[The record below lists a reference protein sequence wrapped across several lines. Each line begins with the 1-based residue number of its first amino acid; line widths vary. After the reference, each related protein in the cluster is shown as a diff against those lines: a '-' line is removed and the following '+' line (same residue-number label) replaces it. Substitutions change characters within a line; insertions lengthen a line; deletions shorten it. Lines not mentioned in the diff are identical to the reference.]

1 MSKVIRYMPEL
12 QGDEQV
18 RVAQWMKD
26 MTEEQAEHFAHVY
39 RQRRKD
45 DTVTLITTLVGFF
58 ALAGVQRFYLN
69 QVGMGLL
76 YLFTAGFCFIG
87 TIVDLFN
94 HKTMTAKYNIE
105 QADEV
110 AYLIKGAFPEKPKAL
125 EAAESPSSV
134 GAEPSPPPTEAE
146 PSPPPF
152 EEGASGREA

>member
-1 MSKVIRYMPEL
+1 L

-94 HKTMTAKYNIE
+94 HKTMTSRYNIE

-110 AYLIKGAFPEKPKAL
+110 AYLIKGAFPDAPKAVEAPKSLLSDATGNPPL
-125 EAAESPSSV
+125 EVEK
-134 GAEPSPPPTEAE
+134 PSPP
-146 PSPPPF
+146 F
-152 EEGASGREA
+152 DEGSAGRET

>member
-87 TIVDLFN
+87 TIVDIFN
-94 HKTMTAKYNIE
+94 HKTMTARYNIE

-110 AYLIKGAFPEKPKAL
+110 AYLIKGAFPDAPRAL
-125 EAAESPSSV
+125 EAENRPAPIATGSSPS
-134 GAEPSPPPTEAE
+134 PSAVEQP
-146 PSPPPF
+146 PPPF
-152 EEGASGREA
+152 EEGSASKEA

>member
-110 AYLIKGAFPEKPKAL
+110 AYLIKGAFPDKPKAL
-125 EAAESPSSV
+125 EAHDAPLEVERSSQPV
-134 GAEPSPPPTEAE
+134 EAKPPPY
-146 PSPPPF
+146 
-152 EEGASGREA
+152 EEGSSDQEMG